1 MKALWT
7 IRTALMGL
15 ALWASQAAFG
25 YELSHDYYNRFRT
38 PYRNNVYL
46 SQQVSAARSDISLS
60 GASAERFDGYGL
72 QLSAGME
79 HMRFVQT
86 GAFFST
92 TQLTHADDLSS
103 EARMVET
110 GCEAKMVMS
119 TPVAN
124 VVVGAAGV
132 LARGNIQKNDERMS
146 LSGSGVRGVFEFSH
160 YASSQISL
168 VFGASHTLMNFSG
181 KNSKGENVKPTTA
194 TTRVGAGLT
203 VWL

>member
-1 MKALWT
+1 MKAFWT
-7 IRTALMGL
+7 FRTVVMGL
-15 ALWASQAAFG
+15 ALWATQTAFG

-46 SQQVSAARSDISLS
+46 SQQVTAARSDISLDGKS
-60 GASAERFDGYGL
+60 NDRFDGYGL

-79 HMRFVQT
+79 HMRFIQT

-92 TQLTHADDLSS
+92 TQLTHADVASS
-103 EARMVET
+103 EARMLET

-132 LARGNIQKNDERMS
+132 LARGNIQKDEERMS
-146 LSGSGVRGVFEFSH
+146 LSGSGVRGVFELNQ
-160 YASSQISL
+160 YASSQVSL
-168 VFGASHTLMNFSG
+168 MLGVSHTVMNFSG
-181 KNSKGENVKPTTA
+181 KNSKGLNVKPAAA